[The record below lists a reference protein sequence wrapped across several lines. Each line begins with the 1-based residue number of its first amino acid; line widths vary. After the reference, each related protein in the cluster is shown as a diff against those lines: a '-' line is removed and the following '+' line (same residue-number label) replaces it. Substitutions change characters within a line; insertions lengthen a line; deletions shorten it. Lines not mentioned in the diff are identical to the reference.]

1 MASNLSLEQIKNEQ
15 VDLEKIPIEE
25 VFEQLKCNREGLSE
39 QEGTQRLEIF
49 GPNKLEEKKAPLLC
63 LRKNLH
69 DFPTL
74 PSRPFERDIISNV
87 YDLKCRFDIMRRASF
102 SSFWALCGI
111 LYHGLW
117 SVLPSWPLPWPME
130 GYPNLDNLG
139 KPPDW
144 QDFVGISVLLIINS
158 TISFIE
164 ENNAGNAAAALM
176 AGLAPKTKVLRDGK
190 WSEQDAAILVPG
202 DLISVKL
209 GDIIPADARLLEG
222 DPLKIDQ
229 SALTGESLPVTK
241 NPGDE
246 VFSGST
252 CKQGEIEAVVI
263 ATGVHTFFGK
273 AAHLVL
279 TAIGNFCICSI
290 AVGML
295 IEVVVM
301 YPIQHRRYREGIDNL
316 LVLLIGGIPIAMP
329 TVLSVTMA
337 IGSHRLSQQ
346 GAITKRMTAIEEMAG
361 MDVLCSDKTG
371 TLTLNKLTVDKGMI
385 EIFSRDTDKDTVV
398 LLAAR
403 ASRVEN
409 QDAIDASIV
418 GMLGDPKEAR
428 AGITEVHFL
437 PFNPVEKRTAI
448 TYIDSSGNWHRSSK
462 GAPEQII
469 DLCEL
474 KGDARKRAHEIIDN
488 FANRGLRSLAV
499 GRQTV
504 PEKTKE
510 SAGSPWEF
518 VGLLPLFD
526 PPRHDSAETIRKA
539 LDLGVNVKMITG
551 DQLAIGK
558 ETGRRLGM
566 GTNMYPSSSLLGQ
579 SKDESIASIPV
590 DELIEKADGFAGVFP
605 EHKYEIVKKLQERKH
620 ICGMTGDGVN
630 DAPALKKA
638 DIGIAVADATDAA
651 RGASD
656 IVLTEPGLSVIVSA
670 VLTSRAIFQRM
681 KNYTIYAVSIT
692 IRIVMGFMLIALI
705 WKFDFSPFMVLIIAI
720 LNDGTIM
727 TISKDRVKPSPVP
740 DSWKLKEIFATGVV
754 LGTYLAVVTVIF
766 FYLAAETDFFSKVF
780 GVRSIRSHPD
790 ELTAALYLQVSIVS
804 QALIFVTRS
813 RSWSFVERPGFLL
826 IGAFIAAQLV
836 ATAIAVYAS
845 WSFAR
850 IQGIGWGWAGVI
862 WIFSLITY
870 FPLDV
875 LKFIIRYTLS
885 GQAWDTMIQN
895 KTAFT
900 TKKDYGKGE
909 REAQWALAQRT
920 LHGLQTPEAT
930 GLFHDKNNYREL
942 SEIAE
947 QAKRRAEVARLREL
961 HTLKGHVESVVKL
974 KGLDIETIQQHY
986 TV

>member
-1 MASNLSLEQIKNEQ
+1 MVDIDDSLQEIKNEN
-15 VDLEKIPIEE
+15 VDLERIPVEE
-25 VFEQLKCNREGLSE
+25 VFQQLKCTKEGLTTE
-39 QEGTQRLEIF
+39 EGLKRLQIF
-49 GPNKLEEKKAPLLC
+49 GPNKLEEKSESKFLKFLGFMWNPL
-63 LRKNLH
+63 
-69 DFPTL
+69 
-74 PSRPFERDIISNV
+74 SWVMEIAA
-87 YDLKCRFDIMRRASF
+87 IMAI
-102 SSFWALCGI
+102 ALANG
-111 LYHGLW
+111 G
-117 SVLPSWPLPWPME
+117 
-130 GYPNLDNLG
+130 G

-144 QDFVGISVLLIINS
+144 QDFVGITALLIINS

-190 WSEQDAAILVPG
+190 WSEQEAAILVPG
-202 DLISVKL
+202 DIISIKL

-222 DPLKIDQ
+222 DSLKVDQ
-229 SALTGESLPVTK
+229 SALTGESLPVNK
-241 NPGDE
+241 NPGDG

-252 CKQGEIEAVVI
+252 VKQGELEAVVI

-273 AAHLVL
+273 AAHLVDSTNNVGHFQKVL

-290 AVGML
+290 ALGMF
-295 IEVVVM
+295 IEIIV
-301 YPIQHRRYREGIDNL
+301 IFI
-316 LVLLIGGIPIAMP
+316 
-329 TVLSVTMA
+329 
-337 IGSHRLSQQ
+337 SHNGHWVSPASQQ

-371 TLTLNKLTVDKGMI
+371 TLTLNKLTVDKSMV
-385 EIFSRDTDKDTVV
+385 EVFAKDVDKEMLL

-409 QDAIDASIV
+409 QDAIDACIV

-428 AGITEVHFL
+428 EGITEVHFF
-437 PFNPVEKRTAI
+437 PFNPVDKRTAM
-448 TYIDSSGNWHRSSK
+448 TYIDSDGSWHRVSK

-469 DLCEL
+469 ELCVL
-474 KGDARKRAHEIIDN
+474 RADVKKKAHDIIDK
-488 FANRGLRSLAV
+488 FADRGLRSLGVA
-499 GRQTV
+499 RQTV
-504 PEKTKE
+504 PEKTKD
-510 SAGSPWEF
+510 SPGSPWEF

-526 PPRHDSAETIRKA
+526 PPRHDSAETIRRA
-539 LDLGVNVKMITG
+539 LHLGVNVKMITG

-566 GTNMYPSSSLLGQ
+566 GTNMYPSSALLGQ
-579 SKDESIASIPV
+579 NKDERVDTVDV

-605 EHKYEIVKKLQERKH
+605 
-620 ICGMTGDGVN
+620 
-630 DAPALKKA
+630 
-638 DIGIAVADATDAA
+638 AVDDATDAA
-651 RGASD
+651 RSASD

-692 IRIVMGFMLIALI
+692 IRIVLGFMLLALI

-727 TISKDRVKPSPVP
+727 TISKDRVKPSPMP

-754 LGTYLAVVTVIF
+754 LGTYLACMT
-766 FYLAAETDFFSKVF
+766 EKF
-780 GVRSIRSHPD
+780 GVKSIQNNQD
-790 ELTAALYLQVSIVS
+790 ELTAAVYLQVSIVS

-813 RSWSFVERPGFLL
+813 RSWSFIERPGLL
-826 IGAFIAAQLV
+826 LVVAFVLAQLV
-836 ATAIAVYAS
+836 ATVLAVYAN
-845 WSFAR
+845 WEFAR
-850 IQGIGWGWAGVI
+850 IKGIGWGWAGVI
-862 WIFSLITY
+862 WLYSLVTY

-875 LKFIIRYTLS
+875 LKFITRYSLS
-885 GQAWDTMIQN
+885 GKAWDNLLQN

-909 REAQWALAQRT
+909 REAQWATAQRT
-920 LHGLQTPEAT
+920 LHGLQAPGTEEI
-930 GLFHDKNNYREL
+930 LNEKSSYREL

-947 QAKRRAEVARLREL
+947 QAMKRAEVARLREL
-961 HTLKGHVESVVKL
+961 HTLKGHVDSVVKL
-974 KGLDIETIQQHY
+974 KGLDIETINQNY

>member
-1 MASNLSLEQIKNEQ
+1 MAEDNYDLDAIKNEA
-15 VDLEKIPIEE
+15 VDLENIPIEE
-25 VFEQLKCNREGLSE
+25 VFQTLKCSREGLTSIEGE
-39 QEGTQRLEIF
+39 QRIQLF
-49 GPNKLEEKKAPLLC
+49 GYNKLEEKKESKILKFLGFMWNPL
-63 LRKNLH
+63 
-69 DFPTL
+69 
-74 PSRPFERDIISNV
+74 SWVMEAAA
-87 YDLKCRFDIMRRASF
+87 IMAI
-102 SSFWALCGI
+102 ALANG
-111 LYHGLW
+111 G
-117 SVLPSWPLPWPME
+117 
-130 GYPNLDNLG
+130 G

-144 QDFVGISVLLIINS
+144 QDFVGIVCLLVINS

-176 AGLAPKTKVLRDGK
+176 AGLAPKTKVLRDGQ
-190 WSEQDAAILVPG
+190 WSEQEAAILVPG
-202 DLISVKL
+202 DIISIKL
-209 GDIIPADARLLEG
+209 GDIVPADARLLEG

-252 CKQGEIEAVVI
+252 CKQGEIEAIVI

-273 AAHLVL
+273 AAHLVDSTNQVGHFQMVL

-295 IEVVVM
+295 IEIIVM
-301 YPIQHRRYREGIDNL
+301 YPIQHRQYRSGIDNL

-371 TLTLNKLTVDKGMI
+371 TLTLNKLSVDKNLI
-385 EIFSRDTDKDTVV
+385 EVFAKDVDKEHVL

-403 ASRVEN
+403 ASRTEN
-409 QDAIDASIV
+409 QDAIDAAMV
-418 GMLGDPKEAR
+418 GMLADPKEAR
-428 AGITEVHFL
+428 AGIREVHFF
-437 PFNPVEKRTAI
+437 PFNPVDKRTAL
-448 TYIDSSGNWHRSSK
+448 TYIDANGDWHRASK
-462 GAPEQII
+462 GAPEQLL
-469 DLCEL
+469 DLCGCRE
-474 KGDARKRAHEIIDN
+474 DVRKKVHSVIEK
-488 FANRGLRSLAV
+488 FAERGLRSLAV
-499 GRQTV
+499 ARQEV
-504 PEKTKE
+504 PEKSKE
-510 SAGSPWEF
+510 SAGGPWQF

-539 LDLGVNVKMITG
+539 LNLGVNVKMITG
-551 DQLAIGK
+551 DQLAIAK

-566 GTNMYPSSSLLGQ
+566 GINMYPSAALLGQ
-579 SKDESIASIPV
+579 GKDRTLGIPV

-605 EHKYEIVKKLQERKH
+605 EHKYEIVKKLQEKKH
-620 ICGMTGDGVN
+620 IVGMTGDGVN

-651 RGASD
+651 RSASD
-656 IVLTEPGLSVIVSA
+656 IVLTEPGLSVIISA

-692 IRIVMGFMLIALI
+692 IRIVFGFLLIALI
-705 WKFDFSPFMVLIIAI
+705 WKYDFSPFMVLIIAI

-740 DSWKLKEIFATGVV
+740 DSWKLKEIFATGIV
-754 LGTYLAVVTVIF
+754 LGGYLALMTVIF
-766 FYLAAETDFFSKVF
+766 FWAMHETDFFPHHF
-780 GVRSIRSHPD
+780 GVRDLRNKPD
-790 ELTAALYLQVSIVS
+790 EEMAALYLQVSIVS

-813 RSWSFVERPGFLL
+813 RSWSFLERPGLL
-826 IGAFIAAQLV
+826 LMSAFMIAQLV
-836 ATAIAVYAS
+836 ATLIAVYAN
-845 WSFAR
+845 WGFAK
-850 IQGIGWGWAGVI
+850 IKGMGWGWAGVI
-862 WIFSLITY
+862 WLYSIVFF
-870 FPLDV
+870 FPLDL
-875 LKFIIRYTLS
+875 LKFGIRYALS
-885 GQAWDTMIQN
+885 GQAWQTLFEN

-900 TKKDYGKGE
+900 TKKDYGKEE

-920 LHGLQTPEAT
+920 LHGLKPPET
-930 GLFHDKNNYREL
+930 SSSLFPEKGNYREL

-961 HTLKGHVESVVKL
+961 NTLKGHVESVVKL
-974 KGLDIETIQQHY
+974 KGLDIDTIQQHY

>member
-1 MASNLSLEQIKNEQ
+1 MSGDKPISLEEIKNES
-15 VDLEKIPIEE
+15 VDLERIPVEE
-25 VFEQLKCNREGLSE
+25 VFEQLKCTREGLSAE
-39 QEGTQRLEIF
+39 EGANRLQVF
-49 GPNKLEEKKAPLLC
+49 GPNKLEEKKESKLLKFLGFMWNPL
-63 LRKNLH
+63 
-69 DFPTL
+69 
-74 PSRPFERDIISNV
+74 SWVME
-87 YDLKCRFDIMRRASF
+87 AA
-102 SSFWALCGI
+102 ALMAIALANGD
-111 LYHGLW
+111 GR
-117 SVLPSWPLPWPME
+117 
-130 GYPNLDNLG
+130 
-139 KPPDW
+139 PPDW
-144 QDFVGISVLLIINS
+144 QDFVGIIVLLLINS

-176 AGLAPKTKVLRDGK
+176 AGLAPKTKVLRDGR
-190 WSEQDAAILVPG
+190 WSEQDASILVPG
-202 DLISVKL
+202 DIISIKL

-241 NPGDE
+241 NPSDE

-273 AAHLVL
+273 AAHLVDSTNQVGHFQKVL

-290 AVGML
+290 AVGIVIEL
-295 IEVVVM
+295 IVM
-301 YPIQHRRYREGIDNL
+301 YPIQHREYRDGIDNL

-371 TLTLNKLTVDKGMI
+371 TLTLNKLTVDRNLIEVFAKGV
-385 EIFSRDTDKDTVV
+385 EKEYVL

-403 ASRVEN
+403 ASRTEN
-409 QDAIDASIV
+409 QDAIDAAIV
-418 GMLGDPKEAR
+418 GMLADPKEAR
-428 AGITEVHFL
+428 AGAREVHFL
-437 PFNPVEKRTAI
+437 PFNPVDKRTAL
-448 TYIDSSGNWHRSSK
+448 TYVDDNGNWHRASK

-469 DLCEL
+469 ALCNCKE
-474 KGDARKRAHEIIDN
+474 DVRKKAHAVIEK
-488 FANRGLRSLAV
+488 FAERGLRSLAV
-499 GRQTV
+499 ARQEV
-504 PEKTKE
+504 PEKSKD
-510 SAGSPWEF
+510 SPGGPWQF

-526 PPRHDSAETIRKA
+526 PPRHDSAETIRRA
-539 LDLGVNVKMITG
+539 LNLGVNVKMITG

-579 SKDESIASIPV
+579 DKDASIAALPV

-605 EHKYEIVKKLQERKH
+605 EHKYEIVKKLQQRKH

-651 RGASD
+651 RSASD
-656 IVLTEPGLSVIVSA
+656 IVLTEPGLSVIISA

-692 IRIVMGFMLIALI
+692 IRIVFGFMFIALI
-705 WKFDFSPFMVLIIAI
+705 WKFDFAPFMVLIIAI

-727 TISKDRVKPSPVP
+727 TISKDRVKPSPMP
-740 DSWKLKEIFATGVV
+740 DSWKLKEIFATGIV
-754 LGTYLAVVTVIF
+754 LGGYMALMTVVF
-766 FYLAAETDFFSKVF
+766 FWVMKDTNFFSDKF
-780 GVRSIRSHPD
+780 HVRPLKDNR
-790 ELTAALYLQVSIVS
+790 EEMMAALYLQVSIIS

-813 RSWSFVERPGFLL
+813 RSWSFIERPGLL
-826 IGAFIAAQLV
+826 LLGAFVLAQLV
-836 ATAIAVYAS
+836 ATVIAVYAN
-845 WSFAR
+845 WGFAR
-850 IQGIGWGWAGVI
+850 IKGAGWGWAGVI
-862 WIFSLITY
+862 WLYSIVTY
-870 FPLDV
+870 IPLDL
-875 LKFIIRYTLS
+875 LKFAIRYILS
-885 GQAWDTMIQN
+885 GKAWDNLLEN

-900 TKKDYGKGE
+900 TKKDYGKEE
-909 REAQWALAQRT
+909 REAQWAAAQRT
-920 LHGLQTPEAT
+920 LHGLQPPET
-930 GLFHDKNNYREL
+930 TNLFSDKSSYREL

-961 HTLKGHVESVVKL
+961 LTLKGHVESVVKL
-974 KGLDIETIQQHY
+974 KGLDIDTIQQHY

>member
-1 MASNLSLEQIKNEQ
+1 MVDKDDTLQEIKNEN
-15 VDLEKIPIEE
+15 VDLERIPVEE
-25 VFEQLKCNREGLSE
+25 VFQQLKCTKDGLTTEEGLK
-39 QEGTQRLEIF
+39 RLQIF
-49 GPNKLEEKKAPLLC
+49 GPNKLEEKSESKLLKFLGFMWNPL
-63 LRKNLH
+63 
-69 DFPTL
+69 
-74 PSRPFERDIISNV
+74 SWVMEIAA
-87 YDLKCRFDIMRRASF
+87 IMAI
-102 SSFWALCGI
+102 ALANG
-111 LYHGLW
+111 G
-117 SVLPSWPLPWPME
+117 
-130 GYPNLDNLG
+130 G

-144 QDFVGISVLLIINS
+144 QDFVGITALLIINS

-190 WSEQDAAILVPG
+190 WGEQEAAILVPG
-202 DLISVKL
+202 DIISIKL
-209 GDIIPADARLLEG
+209 GDIIPADARLLQG
-222 DPLKIDQ
+222 DSLKVDQ
-229 SALTGESLPVTK
+229 SALTGESLPVNK
-241 NPGDE
+241 NPGDG

-252 CKQGEIEAVVI
+252 VKQGELEAVVI

-273 AAHLVL
+273 AAHLVDSTNNVGHFQKVL

-290 AVGML
+290 ALGMFVEL
-295 IEVVVM
+295 IVM
-301 YPIQHRRYREGIDNL
+301 YPIQHRKYRDGIDNL

-371 TLTLNKLTVDKGMI
+371 TLTLNKLTVDKSMV
-385 EIFSRDTDKDTVV
+385 EVFAKDVDKEMLL

-409 QDAIDASIV
+409 QDAIDACIV

-428 AGITEVHFL
+428 QGITEVHFF
-437 PFNPVEKRTAI
+437 PFNPVDKRTAM
-448 TYIDSSGNWHRSSK
+448 TYIDSNGSWHRASK

-469 DLCEL
+469 ELCVLREDV
-474 KGDARKRAHEIIDN
+474 KKKAHDIIDK
-488 FANRGLRSLAV
+488 FADRGLRSLGVA
-499 GRQTV
+499 RQTV
-504 PEKTKE
+504 PEKNKD
-510 SAGSPWEF
+510 SPGGPWEF

-526 PPRHDSAETIRKA
+526 PPRHDSAETIRRA
-539 LDLGVNVKMITG
+539 LHLGVNVKMITG

-566 GTNMYPSSSLLGQ
+566 GTNMYPSSALLGQ
-579 SKDESIASIPV
+579 NKDERVAAIDV

-605 EHKYEIVKKLQERKH
+605 EHKYEIVKRLQERKH

-638 DIGIAVADATDAA
+638 DIGIAVDDATDAA
-651 RGASD
+651 RSASD

-692 IRIVMGFMLIALI
+692 IRIVLGFMLLALI

-727 TISKDRVKPSPVP
+727 TISKDRVKPSPMP
-740 DSWKLKEIFATGVV
+740 DSWKLREIFATGVV
-754 LGTYLAVVTVIF
+754 LGTYLACMTVVF
-766 FYLAAETDFFSKVF
+766 FWATNESDFFSEKF
-780 GVRSIRSHPD
+780 GVKSIRNSED
-790 ELTAALYLQVSIVS
+790 ELTAAVYLQVSIVS

-813 RSWSFVERPGFLL
+813 RSWSFIERPGILLVVAFLL
-826 IGAFIAAQLV
+826 AQLV
-836 ATAIAVYAS
+836 ATVLAVYAN
-845 WSFAR
+845 WEFAR
-850 IQGIGWGWAGVI
+850 IKGIGWGWAGVI
-862 WIFSLITY
+862 WIYSLVTY

-875 LKFIIRYTLS
+875 LKFLTRYALS
-885 GQAWDTMIQN
+885 GKAWDNLLQN

-900 TKKDYGKGE
+900 TKKDYGREE
-909 REAQWALAQRT
+909 REAQWATAQRT
-920 LHGLQTPEAT
+920 LHGLQAPGTEEI
-930 GLFHDKNNYREL
+930 LNDKSSYREL

-947 QAKRRAEVARLREL
+947 QAKKRAEVARLREL
-961 HTLKGHVESVVKL
+961 HTLKGHVDSVVKL
-974 KGLDIETIQQHY
+974 KGLDIETINQNY

>member
-1 MASNLSLEQIKNEQ
+1 MKDKFMDLERLKKEN
-15 VDLEKIPIEE
+15 VDLERIPLDQ
-25 VFEQLKCNREGLSE
+25 VFEQLNCSKEGLTNE
-39 QEGTQRLEIF
+39 EGRKRLEIF
-49 GPNKLEEKKAPLLC
+49 GPNKLEEKKESKLLKFLGFMWNPL
-63 LRKNLH
+63 
-69 DFPTL
+69 
-74 PSRPFERDIISNV
+74 SWVMEAAA
-87 YDLKCRFDIMRRASF
+87 IMAI
-102 SSFWALCGI
+102 ALANG
-111 LYHGLW
+111 G
-117 SVLPSWPLPWPME
+117 
-130 GYPNLDNLG
+130 G

-144 QDFVGISVLLIINS
+144 QDFVGILALLVINS

-176 AGLAPKTKVLRDGK
+176 AGLAPKTKVLRDGR
-190 WSEQDAAILVPG
+190 WTEEEAAILVPG
-202 DLISVKL
+202 DIISIKL
-209 GDIIPADARLLEG
+209 GDIVPADARLLEG

-229 SALTGESLPVTK
+229 SALTGESLPVSK
-241 NPGDE
+241 NSGDE

-252 CKQGEIEAVVI
+252 VKQGEIEAIVI

-273 AAHLVL
+273 AAHLVDSTNQVGHFQKVL

-290 AVGML
+290 ALGMI
-295 IEVVVM
+295 IEIIVM
-301 YPIQHRRYREGIDNL
+301 YPIQRRKYRSGIDNL

-371 TLTLNKLTVDKGMI
+371 TLTLNKLTVDKNLV
-385 EIFSRDTDKDTVV
+385 EVFAKDTDKDAVI
-398 LLAAR
+398 LLGAR

-409 QDAIDASIV
+409 QDAIDACIV

-428 AGITEVHFL
+428 DGITELHFL
-437 PFNPVEKRTAI
+437 PFNPVDKRTAI
-448 TYIDSSGNWHRSSK
+448 TYIDAMGNWHRVSK

-469 DLCEL
+469 ALCNLREDV
-474 KGDARKRAHEIIDN
+474 KKKANSIIGK
-488 FANRGLRSLAV
+488 FADRGLRSLAV
-499 GRQTV
+499 AKQEV
-504 PEKTKE
+504 PEKKKE
-510 SAGSPWEF
+510 SPGGPWTF

-526 PPRHDSAETIRKA
+526 PPRHDSAETIRRA
-539 LDLGVNVKMITG
+539 LHLGVNVKMITG

-566 GTNMYPSSSLLGQ
+566 GSNMYPSSSLLGEH
-579 SKDESIASIPV
+579 KDESIAGIPV

-605 EHKYEIVKKLQERKH
+605 EHKYEIVKRLQDKKH

-651 RGASD
+651 RSASD

-692 IRIVMGFMLIALI
+692 IRIVLGFMLLALI

-727 TISKDRVKPSPVP
+727 TISKDRVKPSPLP
-740 DSWKLKEIFATGVV
+740 DSWKLNEIFATGIV
-754 LGTYLAVVTVIF
+754 LGTYLAIMTVIF
-766 FYLAAETDFFSKVF
+766 FWAVHASDFFSEKF
-780 GVRSIRSHPD
+780 GVRSIRYNED
-790 ELTAALYLQVSIVS
+790 ELTAAVYLQVSIVS

-813 RSWSFVERPGFLL
+813 RSWSFVERPGLL
-826 IGAFIAAQLV
+826 LVTAFIVAQLI
-836 ATAIAVYAS
+836 ATIIAVYAN
-845 WSFAR
+845 WGFAR
-850 IQGIGWGWAGVI
+850 MKGIGWGWAGVI
-862 WIFSLITY
+862 WLYSIIFYI
-870 FPLDV
+870 PLDI
-875 LKFIIRYTLS
+875 LKFFIRYALS
-885 GQAWDTMIQN
+885 GKAWNNITEN

-900 TKKDYGKGE
+900 TKKDYGKEE
-909 REAQWALAQRT
+909 REAQWATAQRT
-920 LHGLQTPEAT
+920 LHGLNPPEAAQI
-930 GLFHDKNNYREL
+930 FNENNNYREL

-947 QAKRRAEVARLREL
+947 QARKRAEVARLREL

-974 KGLDIETIQQHY
+974 KGLDIDTIRQHY